1 MLYLSFIF
9 FFVGSEAVGSL
20 WKRIDGEA
28 LAEMNVFQFD
38 ALVLLGLASNKV
50 QMPLRLLLYF
60 SVTYLPNVLLGVAS
74 NKI

>member
-1 MLYLSFIF
+1 
-9 FFVGSEAVGSL
+9 
-20 WKRIDGEA
+20 
-28 LAEMNVFQFD
+28 MNVFQFD

-74 NKI
+74 NKIRRLYI